1 MRTERKGEIFKDQGR
16 KREEREGR
24 GQFYRDSFTAIS
36 CRESK
41 LDTGEGRMNQRM
53 RRGQKIRTHCQS

>member
-24 GQFYRDSFTAIS
+24 GQFYRDSYNETDRYS
-36 CRESK
+36 ETER
-41 LDTGEGRMNQRM
+41 
-53 RRGQKIRTHCQS
+53 